1 MDVLLHDNDHI
12 ALVSSWKRRLS
23 PGMQD
28 SSGSVCTTPSSLDDD
43 VSSKETKLTIDDMM
57 TNDIKK
63 HRLLLVEDVP
73 INREFIKLW
82 LQSSFPHRLD
92 IVEASNGQE
101 ALVYFQEAVESENPF
116 DVVLLDIFMPIMNGF
131 ECLEEMVKR
140 YGDQR
145 PPIIAITTSAPNE
158 RNMSNCVAKFDDW
171 WDKCDQNAMVTGM
184 AKVINHEL

>member
-1 MDVLLHDNDHI
+1 MHDDDHI
-12 ALVSSWKRRLS
+12 ALVSSWTRRLS
-23 PGMQD
+23 PEMQD
-28 SSGSVCTTPSSLDDD
+28 SSRSVCTTPSSPD
-43 VSSKETKLTIDDMM
+43 ETKLTTADDMM

-101 ALVYFQEAVESENPF
+101 ALVYFQEAIESEKYF
-116 DVVLLDIFMPIMNGF
+116 DVVLLDLFMPIMNGF
-131 ECLEEMVKR
+131 ECLEELVKR

-171 WDKCDQNAMVTGM
+171 WDKCDQNAMVKGM